1 MTLPSKQELRRL
13 WFTVHKWLGLVLALP
28 VVLIF
33 LSGSV
38 LVVKNWVGAST
49 AGGPMRLVHV
59 LHGSFLL
66 GRLGAR
72 TAGAIA
78 LLLLLSAS
86 SGLWLWWPMKVAFLR
101 ATRWG

>member
-1 MTLPSKQELRRL
+1 MMLPQMQEWRRL

-38 LVVKNWVGAST
+38 LVVKNWVGATT

-59 LHGSFLL
+59 LHGSFLVAT
-66 GRLGAR
+66 GGAEKTPLLNY
-72 TAGAIA
+72 TA
-78 LLLLLSAS
+78 
-86 SGLWLWWPMKVAFLR
+86 K
-101 ATRWG
+101 